1 MLTPAEIAE
10 LRHAVQ
16 FKQRPVDGAP
26 RIGETRLQITQTP
39 KYEALKQQE
48 KLEKMKRSHY
58 RARAMVDSATAAR
71 DVRWPESNW
80 EIPDQSHALESHQGV
95 LVNS

>member
-26 RIGETRLQITQTP
+26 RIGETRGT
-39 KYEALKQQE
+39 AQQ
-48 KLEKMKRSHY
+48 K
-58 RARAMVDSATAAR
+58 
-71 DVRWPESNW
+71 ESQFAQANGG
-80 EIPDQSHALESHQGV
+80 HLG
-95 LVNS
+95 